1 MKQQKKVS
9 FRRTI
14 TMSELCQVW
23 HEQVKEFF
31 THLHGHQSKTLALFV
46 LGAIKAKSIVIP
58 LVAEEL
64 LEESDAKANSIER
77 RLERFLSNE
86 RIDTVETWDMLLAQ
100 IMPYFRQAPMRLV
113 IDLTPYEEH
122 AQVIY
127 IGILQ
132 HSRVLPLVWK
142 VMPGQETWDQ
152 GLWDCIDELFKRLA
166 PHIGE
171 TECTIIGDSAFG
183 CFPMVTLCQKYGW
196 HYLFRICVEHT
207 CEHWS
212 PGGRLLP
219 TCPVSDLVN
228 EPGKKFY
235 GHVRLWQEQ
244 QIETNLSACWD
255 QGEEEALFVISD
267 KPAGRARINEYRLRW
282 RVESTFQD
290 FKSRGWDWESC
301 HVRRLDRV
309 DRMLLVLFLA
319 VWWLAH
325 LAASCIHHG
334 HRDRYDRHDRR
345 DKGILRIGRLY
356 LLDIERRVRKATPG
370 YDLKKSLLF
379 RRSPRRWLFSL
390 RF

>member
-1 MKQQKKVS
+1 MNA
-9 FRRTI
+9 FNP
-14 TMSELCQVW
+14 LCKVW
-23 HEQVKEFF
+23 HEHVKEFF
-31 THLHGHQSKTLALFV
+31 TQLHGHQSKTLALFV

-64 LEESDAKANSIER
+64 LAESDAKASSIER
-77 RLERFLSNE
+77 RLERFLSND
-86 RIDTVETWDMLLAQ
+86 RIDTEKTWNTVLEQ
-100 IMPYFRQAPMRLV
+100 IMSYFRQEPIRLV

-122 AQVIY
+122 AQIIY
-127 IGILQ
+127 IGLLQ

-152 GLWDCIDELFKRLA
+152 GLWDCIEELFKRLA
-166 PHIGE
+166 PAIGE

-183 CFPMVTLCQKYGW
+183 CFPMVTLCQKFGW
-196 HYLFRICVEHT
+196 HYLFRICAEHT

-212 PGGRLLP
+212 SGSRRDLTG
-219 TCPVSDLVN
+219 PVADLVIQ
-228 EPGKKFY
+228 PGKRFY
-235 GHVRLWQEQ
+235 GHVRLWQEHH
-244 QIETNLSACWD
+244 IETNLSACWD
-255 QGEEEALFVISD
+255 RDEEEALFVISD
-267 KPAGRARINEYRLRW
+267 QPAGCKRLDEYRLRW

-290 FKSRGWDWESC
+290 LKSRGWDWESC

-325 LAASCIHHG
+325 LAASCMHHG
-334 HRDRYDRHDRR
+334 RRDRYDRHDRR

-356 LLDIERRVRKATPG
+356 LLDIERKASRVC
-370 YDLKKSLLF
+370 DLKNCLLF
-379 RRSPRRWLFSL
+379 RGHTPKWLFSL